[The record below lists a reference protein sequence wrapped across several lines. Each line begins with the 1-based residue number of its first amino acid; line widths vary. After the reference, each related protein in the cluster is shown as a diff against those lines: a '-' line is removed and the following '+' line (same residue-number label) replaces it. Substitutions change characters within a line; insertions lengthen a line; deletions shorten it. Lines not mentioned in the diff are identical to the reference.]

1 MDFFVPFMVLLVSIF
16 LARIINERSYKTIST
31 EEKARLIDLFSRSR
45 IVGLA
50 IVIVMI
56 AFLFFAPRWGLLSF
70 TATLAVYIAALII
83 YFAAFTVYS
92 FRVLR
97 RNGYELL
104 FIRLYSLSIVVRFA
118 GLAIFFA
125 FFSGDI
131 SRLF

>member
-50 IVIVMI
+50 IIIVLI
-56 AFLFFAPRWGLLSF
+56 AFLFLAPQWGVLSA
-70 TATLAVYIAALII
+70 TTTLAVYIASLLV
-83 YFAAFTVYS
+83 YFAAFTVHS

-97 RNGYELL
+97 RNGYERS
-104 FIRLYSLSIVVRFA
+104 FIRLYSLGVIVRFA

-125 FFSGDI
+125 IFAGDVT
-131 SRLF
+131 RLF

>member
-50 IVIVMI
+50 I
-56 AFLFFAPRWGLLSF
+56 
-70 TATLAVYIAALII
+70 
-83 YFAAFTVYS
+83 
-92 FRVLR
+92 
-97 RNGYELL
+97 
-104 FIRLYSLSIVVRFA
+104 
-118 GLAIFFA
+118 FFA